1 VHGSNVRVIDTSTLT
16 PTSRLD
22 RFDDD
27 AVYNLLDCCVTL
39 EVFDALHAQ
48 LTNTTAATYAFSMSL
63 AAPILEMNLTGV
75 RIDRAEVEKS
85 LAGFSE
91 ELDLIRGNLD
101 LILKEGVG
109 YASPWFGKG
118 GMPSRIAL
126 QEILYNILR
135 LPPVRHKNANGQYV
149 PTVDRNALEKLRGY
163 TIAEPIINH
172 ILAIRDIGKKMG
184 FLRTAIDPDGRF
196 RTQFNI
202 AGTTTGRLASAF
214 STFGTGG
221 NAQNIE
227 RKLRR
232 VFIPDKGM
240 KFCNVDLEQA
250 DARNVGAILYN
261 LFGDRSYL
269 DFCESGDLHTN
280 VCKFVWPELEWT
292 NNPKEDRLLADVEF
306 YRGMSRRDVSKRV
319 SHASNYLGT
328 PPTISLAT
336 KIPMKLVSDFQG
348 PYFERFP
355 MRKWHDHVR
364 YQLKHEH
371 SITTLLG
378 RKRNFFG
385 RPDDESVIREAVA
398 YEPQSLTADEID
410 NLLLAFW
417 RTNRVQCLLQV
428 HDSILFQYFV
438 ADEPSLIPAIVSQ
451 PYTFPVRDIQFSVP
465 MEAKVGWNWADVEYD
480 KTGAVTGN
488 PYGLQKYK
496 NGDLRQLDR

>member
-1 VHGSNVRVIDTSTLT
+1 MRVIDTSTLT

-39 EVFDALHAQ
+39 EVFDALLQQ
-48 LTNTTAATYAFSMSL
+48 LDNTTSATYAFSMSL

-75 RIDRAEVEKS
+75 RVDRDEVEKS
-85 LAGFSE
+85 VAGFSE
-91 ELDLIRGNLD
+91 ELELVRSNLD

-109 YASPWFGKG
+109 FIGPWYGKG

-126 QEILYNILR
+126 QEILYEILR
-135 LPPVRHKNANGQYV
+135 LPPVRHKNTSGQYV

-172 ILAIRDIGKKMG
+172 ILAIRDIGKKIG
-184 FLRTAIDPDGRF
+184 FLRTAIDPDGRL
-196 RTQFNI
+196 RTQLNI
-202 AGTTTGRLASAF
+202 GGTTTGRLASTF
-214 STFGTGG
+214 SVFGTGT
-221 NAQNIE
+221 NTQNIE

-232 VFIPDKGM
+232 IFIADKGM
-240 KFCNVDLEQA
+240 KFCNIDLEQA

-261 LFGDRSYL
+261 LFGDRTYL

-280 VCKFVWPELEWT
+280 ICKFVWPQLPWT
-292 NNPKEDRLLADVEF
+292 GDAKLDRRIADEPF
-306 YRGMSRRDVSKRV
+306 YRDMTRRDVSKRV
-319 SHASNYLGT
+319 GHASNYLGT

-364 YQLKHEH
+364 DQLKYEH

-385 RPDDESVIREAVA
+385 RPDEESVIREAVA

-410 NLLLAFW
+410 NLLLALW
-417 RTNRVQCLLQV
+417 RTNKVQCLLQV
-428 HDSILFQYFV
+428 HDSILFQYPI
-438 ADEPSLIPAIVSQ
+438 AEESLLIPSIMAQ
-451 PYTFPVRDIQFSVP
+451 PYTFPVRDIMFSVP
-465 MEAKVGWNWADVEYD
+465 MEAKIGWNWADVEYN
-480 KTGAVTGN
+480 KTGEVVGN

-496 NGDLRQLDR
+496 NGDLRKLDR